1 MLTGPSCTFSAP
13 WGLSFILLSSFSGD
27 RSLFHRP
34 SMLSFLD
41 NQISFLILIPLHTHC
56 QYIIVCGKK
65 PFLTKSETENRQ
77 KSPRLLHSQKLP
89 DCTTWEIRW
98 ARRNS
103 LMFWMLCSGQGG
115 ISQISVFSFKPG
127 FPVIPLA
134 KRQYIY
140 RGHPSQAGGAGSS
153 ASPGASLGSNSQ
165 R

>member
-1 MLTGPSCTFSAP
+1 MSTLQSEGLPFLASRPPHWVLEASFSCLLVLPVLFMLPGVSV
-13 WGLSFILLSSFSGD
+13 LSFSLPSVETVRSSTGLLCSHS
-27 RSLFHRP
+27 
-34 SMLSFLD
+34 LD
-41 NQISFLILIPLHTHC
+41 NQIPFLILIPLHTHC
-56 QYIIVCGKK
+56 QYIIVCGRK

-115 ISQISVFSFKPG
+115 ISQISVFCFKPG

-134 KRQYIY
+134 KRQ
-140 RGHPSQAGGAGSS
+140 
-153 ASPGASLGSNSQ
+153 
-165 R
+165 